1 MNCCTGPI
9 RDSGVMCSTAM
20 EAPCIIDD
28 GAFCRTVARPVT
40 TLVVGFPAFMATAVG
55 ASWTGQYAQFLFLL
69 AARCLNVTG
78 VRYAKLDGTVAL
90 LGFLW
95 RG

>member
-1 MNCCTGPI
+1 
-9 RDSGVMCSTAM
+9 MCSTAM

-28 GAFCRTVARPVT
+28 GAFRRTVARPIT
-40 TLVVGFPAFMATAVG
+40 TPVVGFPAFMATAVG

-78 VRYAKLDGTVAL
+78 VRYAKLDGTVAF